1 MDASQSDF
9 GPLPAVNAIT
19 DRITQQGTELVINRT
34 RDGQAL
40 MMRVPLDGTAK
51 DNDVLGLTMS
61 TEGHWD
67 GNALLVNFT
76 GTRNGNPVSYKE
88 RWTLAADGKTFQ
100 VARHL
105 TGRRGS
111 TDQKLLMVKQ

>member
-9 GPLPAVNAIT
+9 GPLPSVSAIT
-19 DRITQQGTELVINRT
+19 DRITQQDAELVINRT
-34 RDGQAL
+34 RDGQDL
-40 MMRVPLDGTAK
+40 TMHVPLDGTSK
-51 DNDVLGLTMS
+51 DNDVLGITMS
-61 TEGHWD
+61 TEGHWE
-67 GNALLVNFT
+67 GKVLLVNFA

-88 RWTLAADGKTFQ
+88 RWTLAPDGKTFE

>member
-9 GPLPAVNAIT
+9 GPLPAVGAIT
-19 DRITQQGTELVINRT
+19 DRIAQRDAELVINRT
-34 RDGQAL
+34 RDGQDL
-40 MMRVPLDGTAK
+40 VIHVPLDGSSK
-51 DNDVLGLTMS
+51 DNDILGMS
-61 TEGHWD
+61 MTTDAHWEG
-67 GNALLVNFT
+67 NVLLVNFA
-76 GTRNGNPVSYKE
+76 GMRNGNPVSYRE
-88 RWTLAADGKTFQ
+88 RWTLAADGKSFQ